1 MPTVRE
7 GVRAVTTGSMSGPSR
22 SQSRSDLVRER
33 YQALE
38 EQQRGTGL
46 QRSLGRPV
54 CLPSVRSFSYEYPT
68 QVAEMERMG
77 NMHSSSPRE
86 SPVAV
91 TTPESEAAL
100 PRLGHEL
107 P

>member
-1 MPTVRE
+1 M
-7 GVRAVTTGSMSGPSR
+7 TTGSMRGPSR

-38 EQQRGTGL
+38 EQQRSTGL
-46 QRSLGRPV
+46 QRSLSRPV
-54 CLPSVRSFSYEYPT
+54 FLPSVRSFSYEYPT

-77 NMHSSSPRE
+77 NMHSSSPCE

-91 TTPESEAAL
+91 TTPGSEAA
-100 PRLGHEL
+100 PSQPGHEL

>member
-7 GVRAVTTGSMSGPSR
+7 GMRAATTGSMMGPAR

-38 EQQRGTGL
+38 EQQRSTSL
-46 QRSLGRPV
+46 RRTRSRPV
-54 CLPSVRSFSYEYPT
+54 LLPAVRSFSYEYPT

-77 NMHSSSPRE
+77 NMHSSSPCE
-86 SPVAV
+86 SPVAAA
-91 TTPESEAAL
+91 TPGSEAA
-100 PRLGHEL
+100 PSQLGT
-107 P
+107 